1 MRKPTCPNSGAF
13 SVFPILRKIQS
24 HIATY
29 SNKDSSSYILIG
41 VGDVTLDI
49 GLNPLVWLIN

>member
-49 GLNPLVWLIN
+49 GLNPLV